1 MTNPKI
7 MVFGGSGQIGQTIQ
21 HLVSQ
26 NQAPKEWHIGAFTRE
41 ECDIS
46 DPAALRNAILSFAPD
61 MIINAAAIT
70 NVDEAEKNRE
80 MAEAVNFRAVA
91 QMAAHCSALDIPM
104 IHLSTDYVFDG
115 RENKPYREDAAMNPI
130 NIYGA
135 TKMMG
140 EEAVRHELAWHV
152 ILRISSIFSPFGQN
166 ILTKALEKIEKE
178 EDLRFVT
185 DIVSA
190 PTPALDVAR
199 TLFAIGTQVLAGKVG
214 GYGTFHYCGT
224 PSCSRYDFISTVMER
239 YAPYTS
245 RRPKITA
252 TVCAEFVDSAPRP
265 AYSILD
271 CQKIHTVY
279 GLPQPLWQDGL
290 DTALQLL
297 AIPGRISH
305 TP

>member
-1 MTNPKI
+1 MMNPKI
-7 MVFGGSGQIGQTIQ
+7 MVFGAGGQVGQTIQ
-21 HLVSQ
+21 HLASQ
-26 NQAPKEWHIGAFTRE
+26 NQAPEGWQIGAFTRK

-46 DPAALRNAILSFAPD
+46 DPAALRNAILSFGPD
-61 MIINAAAIT
+61 MIINAAAIA
-70 NVDEAEKNRE
+70 NVDEAEKNRD

-91 QMAAHCSALDIPM
+91 QMAAHCSAMDIPM

-115 RENKPYREDAAMNPI
+115 RENTPYREDAAMNPI
-130 NIYGA
+130 NLYGA

-140 EEAVRHELAWHV
+140 EESLRHELAWHV
-152 ILRISSIFSPFGQN
+152 ILRISSVFGPFGQN
-166 ILTKALEKIEKE
+166 ILTKALQMIEKE
-178 EDLRFVT
+178 NDLRFVT

-190 PTPALDVAR
+190 PTPALDVAH
-199 TLFAIGTQVLAGKVG
+199 TLFAIGKQILAGKAG

-224 PSCSRYDFISTVMER
+224 PACSRHDFVSSVMER
-239 YAPYTS
+239 YAPLTS

-252 TVCAEFVDSAPRP
+252 TICAEFIDSAPRP

-271 CQKIHTVY
+271 CQKIHAVY
-279 GLPQPLWQDGL
+279 GLPQPSWQDGL

>member
-1 MTNPKI
+1 MAHHKI
-7 MVFGGSGQIGQTIQ
+7 MLFGAGGQIGQTIQ
-21 HLVSQ
+21 YLASQ
-26 NQAPKEWHIGAFTRE
+26 NQAPVGWEIGFFSRKD
-41 ECDIS
+41 CDIT

-70 NVDEAEKNRE
+70 NVDEAEKNRD

-91 QMAAHCSALDIPM
+91 QMAAHCSAMDIPM

-115 RENKPYREDAAMNPI
+115 RENTPYREDAAMNPI

-135 TKMMG
+135 TKMMA
-140 EEAVRHELAWHV
+140 EESLRHELAWHV
-152 ILRISSIFSPFGQN
+152 ILRISSVFGPFGHN
-166 ILTKALEKIEKE
+166 ILTKALEKIER
-178 EDLRFVT
+178 EDELRFVT

-190 PTPALDVAR
+190 PTAALDVVR
-199 TLFAIGTQVLAGKVG
+199 TICAVGAQVLAGKAG

-224 PSCSRYDFISTVMER
+224 PACSRYAFINAVMER
-239 YAPYTS
+239 YAPYTA

-271 CQKIHTVY
+271 CQKIRTVY
-279 GLPQPLWQDGL
+279 GLPQPLWQAGL
-290 DTALQLL
+290 DEALRLL

-305 TP
+305 KP